1 MSLKLTPKKAA
12 QKLLDNADDNITFDQ
27 IMYELHVLQ
36 KMEQGLK
43 DIEEGRITS
52 HDQVNEEFKEWLK

>member
-12 QKLLDNADDNITFDQ
+12 QKLLDQADDNITFDQ

-43 DIEEGRITS
+43 DIEEGRVTS